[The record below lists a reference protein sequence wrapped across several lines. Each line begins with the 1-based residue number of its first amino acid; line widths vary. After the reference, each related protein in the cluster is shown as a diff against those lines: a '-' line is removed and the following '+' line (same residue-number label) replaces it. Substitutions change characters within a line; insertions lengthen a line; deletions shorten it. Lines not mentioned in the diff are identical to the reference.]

1 MTEKIPMMIMTLA
14 MMVMMVILMRMMT
27 KMTKKYK
34 CNWFLVN
41 SYQFWGLLK
50 KGQKF
55 GQWQWIFFYMTCS
68 LMGEGLC
75 GAPVTLLCI
84 SGHLRYDLWSTPR
97 HGCCAGTRW
106 MCEARPHGKVWL
118 GQQRWC
124 AVWIYKLVPR
134 DAFPTPIKAA
144 LVSPHHCCCP
154 HPSCII

>member
-1 MTEKIPMMIMTLA
+1 MFWRCFWKNIDVDVFDDVLQNAKHRAYDASNDVNRPPLGDTPEHA
-14 MMVMMVILMRMMT
+14 
-27 KMTKKYK
+27 
-34 CNWFLVN
+34 FLL
-41 SYQFWGLLK
+41 SGS
-50 KGQKF
+50 
-55 GQWQWIFFYMTCS
+55 S